1 MFLRMP
7 FFGLIA
13 QKSPME
19 GLSEHYHKIAEG
31 MTLIEEALECY
42 LAGGTECTEFAELIA
57 RVENLEDEADKVKR
71 KIRNHLPRGLF
82 MPVDKTL
89 FFNYTRSQDNILDD
103 GQEALSWL
111 YMRSVPVSDAVS
123 KRLTQFVPEV
133 MKTVKLLGQ
142 ALDSTIDL
150 LDGKH
155 FDREKTKSCFRDLR
169 MQHKLVFRK
178 KNDLLGYI
186 YNLDQDFKDLY
197 QLIHFVNCLNSMSHN
212 SEFCAD
218 MLRAMIAR

>member
-19 GLSEHYHKIAEG
+19 GLSEHYKKIAEG
-31 MTLIEEALECY
+31 MTLIEDALECY
-42 LAGGTECTEFAELIA
+42 LAGGTECTEFSELIVK
-57 RVENLEDEADKVKR
+57 VEELEEQADKVKR

-103 GQEALSWL
+103 GQEALQWL
-111 YMRSVPVSDAVS
+111 YMRSIDVSDELGR
-123 KRLTQFVPEV
+123 RLTMFVPEV
-133 MKTVKLLGQ
+133 LKTVRHLGD

-150 LDGKH
+150 LNGKH
-155 FDREKTKSCFRDLR
+155 FDRDKTKNCFRDLR
-169 MQHKLVFRK
+169 SQHKLVFKK
-178 KNDLLGYI
+178 KNELLFYI
-186 YNLDQDFKDLY
+186 YNLDINFKDLY
-197 QLIHFVNCLNSMSHN
+197 QLIHFVNCMNSMSHN
-212 SEFCAD
+212 AEFCAD